1 MLTFSLEF
9 YIIKPVKKKYT
20 SEKYQIIH
28 THTGFTLA
36 ELLIVVAIIGVLV
49 AISIPVFSNQLGKSR
64 EVTDIAN
71 VRSAYAEVMTAAI
84 NEDTENTVKVV
95 KLKQKQSGWQ
105 FMDPITIGEI
115 THYKSEGD
123 TINWE
128 GNPGANG
135 ECIVQ
140 FIPDTG
146 IKFIWSG
153 DTNNSSVN
161 INFDEDV
168 HGAVQAT
175 GYPQKN
181 TNNSGF
187 EIDSKCP
194 SSDMA
199 KEVKKRLVSNSL
211 LQYGTW
217 AYLADLRPS
226 NKVACIFWTS
236 VDTNATGAGVKIPV
250 IVSKE
255 GGGYY
260 IAESTTALRKNKQGD
275 YVAIADH
282 LPNYSYFKPY
292 TSGTKYDTLDEAY
305 KAYTDLVKTKYTQ
318 YESTLPG

>member
-1 MLTFSLEF
+1 M
-9 YIIKPVKKKYT
+9 KKKYI
-20 SEKYQIIH
+20 SEKYQILH

-36 ELLIVVAIIGVLV
+36 ELLIVVAIIAVLV
-49 AISIPVFSNQLGKSR
+49 AISIPVFSNQMEKSR

-71 VRSAYAEVMTAAI
+71 VRSAYAEVMTAAF
-84 NEDTENTVKVV
+84 NEDSENTVKVV

-140 FIPDTG
+140 FLPDTG

-153 DTNNSSVN
+153 DSNTSSVN
-161 INFDEDV
+161 INFKEDIHSV
-168 HGAVQAT
+168 VQAT
-175 GYPQKN
+175 GYPQKYA
-181 TNNSGF
+181 NNSSF
-187 EIDSKCP
+187 EIDSKSP
-194 SSDMA
+194 SSVMA
-199 KEVKKRLVSNSL
+199 KTVKEGLGTNSL

-226 NKVACIFWTS
+226 YKVACIFWTS
-236 VDTNATGAGVKIPV
+236 VDTNAVGAGIQIPV

-260 IAESTTALRKNKQGD
+260 ISESTTALRKNPQGD
-275 YVAIADH
+275 YVAIAGH
-282 LPNYSYFKPY
+282 LPNYNYFKSY

-305 KAYTDLVKTKYTQ
+305 KAYTDLVKTKYSQ

>member
-1 MLTFSLEF
+1 M
-9 YIIKPVKKKYT
+9 KKKYI
-20 SEKYQIIH
+20 SEKYQILH

-36 ELLIVVAIIGVLV
+36 ELLIVVAIIAVLV
-49 AISIPVFSNQLGKSR
+49 AISIPVFSNQMEKSR

-84 NEDTENTVKVV
+84 HEDTENTGKVV

-115 THYKSEGD
+115 THYKNEGD

-135 ECIVQ
+135 KCIVQ
-140 FIPDTG
+140 FLPNTG

-153 DTNNSSVN
+153 DSNNSSVN
-161 INFDEDV
+161 INFKEDI
-168 HGAVQAT
+168 HGVVQAT
-175 GYPQKN
+175 GYPQQYA
-181 TNNSGF
+181 NNSSF
-187 EIDSKCP
+187 EIDSKSP
-194 SSDMA
+194 SSVMA
-199 KEVKKRLVSNSL
+199 KKVKEGLGTDSL

-226 NKVACIFWTS
+226 YKVACIFWTS
-236 VDTNATGAGVKIPV
+236 VDTNAVGAGIQIPV

-260 IAESTTALRKNKQGD
+260 ISESTTALRKNTQGD

-282 LPNYSYFKPY
+282 LPNYNYFKPY

-305 KAYTDLVKTKYTQ
+305 KAYTDLVKTKYSQ